1 MEERVIVTIKD
12 VARKAGVSSMTVSR
26 AFKAESSIKKE
37 TRERILEIA
46 KSLNYIPDFNAK
58 SLVTKC
64 KFSIGIFFSS
74 MTTGMSQIY
83 LGELINKIYELLPEN
98 YLLSVNSINRVMQM
112 KENIAGRFDGIII
125 ISQSKEDD
133 NFIKEIKEF
142 KLPLVVMNREIKDSK
157 VVNVA
162 SNEEKGIN
170 ELAFFLKN
178 RGIQK
183 VGTISGMSG
192 FFSTKKRLE
201 YFTIAAKKNNL
212 NLMPRAIQSGDYSIE
227 SGYKAMEVI
236 LKEKDI
242 PEAIFCA
249 NDDMAIGAIKACVDN
264 GLNVPKD
271 ISIAGFDDT
280 DYVKYLTPAL
290 TTIHK
295 PYEEMAKLS
304 MELLLKLINKENVE
318 TKKYILESKL
328 IKRESII

>member
-157 VVNVA
+157 VVNEA
-162 SNEEKGIN
+162 AKFITYISSNKE
-170 ELAFFLKN
+170 
-178 RGIQK
+178 
-183 VGTISGMSG
+183 
-192 FFSTKKRLE
+192 STQIRLE
-201 YFTIAAKKNNL
+201 
-212 NLMPRAIQSGDYSIE
+212 
-227 SGYKAMEVI
+227 
-236 LKEKDI
+236 
-242 PEAIFCA
+242 
-249 NDDMAIGAIKACVDN
+249 GAWELPPVQ
-264 GLNVPKD
+264 
-271 ISIAGFDDT
+271 DT
-280 DYVKYLTPAL
+280 DIISQYKKKTPPANREAVFKSLNYLVTPPVITQYAELQDIVNKHLNMAASGEVTPEKAL
-290 TTIHK
+290 EDMQTECEQKID
-295 PYEEMAKLS
+295 LS
-304 MELLLKLINKENVE
+304 K
-318 TKKYILESKL
+318 
-328 IKRESII
+328 